1 MWILIVILVI
11 ALISALLFIPSGV
24 KIVYNDTKI
33 KAYLSLFC
41 FDFLIY
47 DSEKPKK
54 QKPPKPKKQKQSKT
68 SQTPQKK
75 KFDFNLI
82 RSLLRGSTKALGVFF
97 KKVKVSKVSL
107 TVAVGGEDPY
117 KVGMTFGMLNAAAY
131 PILGF
136 LHTVENIKFTRVSI
150 YPDFTSEKTRIYA
163 SFKAKISPVYAL
175 KMLAIV
181 GIEFIKNKSTE
192 NGGNNNGK
200 SIDSGNFRDLNGKT
214 ARTR

>member
-1 MWILIVILVI
+1 MWILIIILVI
-11 ALISALLFIPSGV
+11 ALIIALLFIPSGV
-24 KIVYNDTKI
+24 KVVYNDTKI
-33 KAYLSLFC
+33 KVYLSLFC
-41 FDFLIY
+41 FDFVIY

-54 QKPPKPKKQKQSKT
+54 QKPAKEKKQAKIPQK
-68 SQTPQKK
+68 PQKK
-75 KFDFNLI
+75 KLDFNLI
-82 RSLLRGSTKALGVFF
+82 RSLLRGSTKALAIFF

-136 LHTVENIKFTRVSI
+136 LHTVENIKFKHVSI
-150 YPDFTSEKTRIYA
+150 YPDFANEKTRIYA
-163 SFKAKISPVYAL
+163 SFRAKISPVYAL
-175 KMLAIV
+175 KMLTIV

>member
-1 MWILIVILVI
+1 MWILIIILII
-11 ALISALLFIPSGV
+11 ALIIALLFIPSGV

-41 FDFLIY
+41 FDFVIY

-54 QKPPKPKKQKQSKT
+54 QKPIKPKTQTKPQEKPKK
-68 SQTPQKK
+68 KK
-75 KFDFNLI
+75 LDFNLI
-82 RSLLRGSTKALGVFF
+82 KGLIKGSKKALAIFF
-97 KKVKVSKVSL
+97 KKVRVSKVSL

-136 LHTVENIKFTRVSI
+136 LDTVENIKFKHVSI
-150 YPDFTSEKTRIYA
+150 YPDFTSKKTRIYA
-163 SFKAKISPVYAL
+163 SFRAKISPVYAL

-200 SIDSGNFRDLNGKT
+200 SIDSRNLRDLNGQT